1 MGLLEVVDKFLVFV
15 SIVDREFEFAFFGPE
30 DDGLPLH
37 AADHVEGR
45 FGLTAQR
52 QLQQVFLDAGLDGF
66 TQLGGDFEKTIR
78 WTEAFNALVRPFVV
92 VITDPKSDA
101 FASRFEALELG
112 AREELLPDGLP
123 EPLDL
128 AQRHRMVRP
137 GLEVVRAVLLHLGL
151 ETGGAA
157 PIDILP
163 AIVREHLFRRLIFT
177 GRHAKDLQ
185 HVLGGVAAKQVAP
198 DDEARVVIHEG
209 DEVGVTA
216 AQPEGED
223 VRLPHLIGGRPLE
236 ETRPH
241 QVARRLGASLLHQAL
256 FLECFTN
263 GGRAGLEKE
272 HPLEQL
278 GDPLDTAGGVFL
290 FELNDLLADRFGQ
303 PGSGLPGEVGLEP
316 LLALLAIALGPF
328 INRGSADPQLLAD
341 QFLGEALFEV
351 ELDGAK
357 TFFKRERQTFSRSAP
372 RGGGVVLLLL

>member
-1 MGLLEVVDKFLVFV
+1 LGGAVPGVFTLGLLEVVDKFLVFV

-123 EPLDL
+123 ESLDL
-128 AQRHRMVRP
+128 AQRHRMVGP
-137 GLEVVRAVLLHLGL
+137 GAEVVNPVLLHLGL

-163 AIVREHLFRRLIFT
+163 AIVGEHLFRRLIFT
-177 GRHAKDLQ
+177 GRYAKHLQ
-185 HVLGGVAAKQVAP
+185 HVLGGVAAEQIGS
-198 DDEARVVIHEG
+198 DDEPRVVIHEA

-216 AQPEGED
+216 AQAEGKD
-223 VRLPHLIGGRPLE
+223 VRLPHLIGCGPLE

-241 QVARRLGASLLHQAL
+241 QVASRLGRRLDQALPLEGLADRLGA
-256 FLECFTN
+256 
-263 GGRAGLEKE
+263 GRQEE
-272 HPLEQL
+272 HPPEQL
-278 GDPLDTAGGVFL
+278 GDTFDAPRGLFL
-290 FELNDLLADRFGQ
+290 FELENLLAHRFGQ
-303 PGSGLPGEVGLEP
+303 APGARAPAVLEP
-316 LLALLAIALGPF
+316 
-328 INRGSADPQLLAD
+328 
-341 QFLGEALFEV
+341 
-351 ELDGAK
+351 
-357 TFFKRERQTFSRSAP
+357 
-372 RGGGVVLLLL
+372 